1 MDDKLRQ
8 LLQLVK
14 RSPADV
20 EGWRK
25 VSVPVWPLVANLP
38 SDLVTL
44 EPSPDG
50 GGRMRPTDRGQAV
63 IDYL

>member
-14 RSPADV
+14 RSPEDV

-38 SDLVTL
+38 SDLVEL
-44 EPSPDG
+44 EPSSDG
-50 GGRMRPTDRGQAV
+50 GGRLRPTDRGQV
-63 IDYL
+63 VLDYL